1 MVFEQE
7 GDNPNTIT
15 IPDELL
21 EGYEDV
27 LPSEEPENNA
37 QDSNNDDNAN
47 NSNQDVDDV
56 NTETTE
62 KENEGQE
69 DKKTEKEKSLERG
82 LNKERKQRK
91 EAQKKAKELEEKI
104 KALEEANKKPEK
116 TTLDT
121 LIESGVEEGI
131 AKSIASAIDNKKDN
145 SKKLEKEIAELRF
158 EKDLTAKSKE
168 EGFEDIEE
176 YADEIKELVDKGL
189 SIEQAYYATSY
200 DKPKTVTVNTKREIE
215 RKLEAKMQNNN
226 AKKEIL
232 GNTNSNV
239 GASNNSNNKVNLS
252 KEEYAVARAAGITPE
267 DYAAVKGMGS
277 IKDYTNYTARKKK

>member
-7 GDNPNTIT
+7 GDNPNMIT

-27 LPSEEPENNA
+27 LPSEESENDNT
-37 QDSNNDDNAN
+37 QDSNNDENAS

-62 KENEGQE
+62 VEDEEQE
-69 DKKTEKEKSLERG
+69 DEKTEKEKSLERG
-82 LNKERKQRK
+82 LNKERQKRK
-91 EAQKKAKELEEKI
+91 EAQKKAKELEERI
-104 KALEEANKKPEK
+104 KALEEANKEPEK

-121 LIESGVEEGI
+121 LIESGMDESV
-131 AKSIASAIDNKKDN
+131 AKSIASAIDSKKDN
-145 SKKLEKEIAELRF
+145 SKKLEEEIAELRF

-200 DKPKTVTVNTKREIE
+200 NKPKTVNTKREIE

-226 AKKEIL
+226 AKKQIL

-239 GASNNSNNKVNLS
+239 GASSNSNHKVNLS
-252 KEEYAVARAAGITPE
+252 KEEYAVARAAGMTPE

>member
-91 EAQKKAKELEEKI
+91 EAQKKAKELEERI

-145 SKKLEKEIAELRF
+145 SKKLEKEIAELKF

-200 DKPKTVTVNTKREIE
+200 DKPKTVNTKREIE

-226 AKKEIL
+226 AKKQIL

-267 DYAAVKGMGS
+267 EYAAIKGMGS

>member
-7 GDNPNTIT
+7 GDNPNMIT

-27 LPSEEPENNA
+27 LPSEEPENDT
-37 QDSNNDDNAN
+37 QDSNNDDNASD
-47 NSNQDVDDV
+47 SNQDVDDV

-62 KENEGQE
+62 VE
-69 DKKTEKEKSLERG
+69 DEKSEKEKSLERG
-82 LNKERKQRK
+82 LNKERQKRK
-91 EAQKKAKELEEKI
+91 EAQKKAKELEEII
-104 KALEEANKKPEK
+104 KALKEANKKPEK

-121 LIESGVEEGI
+121 LIESGMDEGV
-131 AKSIASAIDNKKDN
+131 AKSIANAIDSKKDN
-145 SKKLEKEIAELRF
+145 SKKLEEEIAELRF

-200 DKPKTVTVNTKREIE
+200 NKPKTVNTKREIE

-239 GASNNSNNKVNLS
+239 GASSNSNHKVNLS
-252 KEEYAVARAAGITPE
+252 KEEYAVARAAGMTPE

>member
-7 GDNPNTIT
+7 GDNPNMIT

-27 LPSEEPENNA
+27 LPSEEPENDT
-37 QDSNNDDNAN
+37 QDSNNDDNA
-47 NSNQDVDDV
+47 SDSTQDVDDV

-62 KENEGQE
+62 VNDKEQENE
-69 DKKTEKEKSLERG
+69 KTEKEKSLERG

-91 EAQKKAKELEEKI
+91 EAQKKAKELEERI
-104 KALEEANKKPEK
+104 KALEEANKKSEK

-145 SKKLEKEIAELRF
+145 SKKLEEEIAELRF

-200 DKPKTVTVNTKREIE
+200 DKPKTANTKREIE

-226 AKKEIL
+226 AKKQIL

-239 GASNNSNNKVNLS
+239 GTSSNSNHKVNLS

-267 DYAAVKGMGS
+267 EYAAVKGMGS

>member
-7 GDNPNTIT
+7 GDNPNMIT

-21 EGYEDV
+21 EGYKDV
-27 LPSEEPENNA
+27 LPSEEPENDT
-37 QDSNNDDNAN
+37 QDSNNDDNASD
-47 NSNQDVDDV
+47 SNQDVDDV

-62 KENEGQE
+62 EENEEQE
-69 DKKTEKEKSLERG
+69 DEKSEKEKSLERG
-82 LNKERKQRK
+82 LNKERQKRK

-145 SKKLEKEIAELRF
+145 SKKLEEEIAELRF

-200 DKPKTVTVNTKREIE
+200 DKPKTVNTKREIE
-215 RKLEAKMQNNN
+215 RKIEAKMQNNN
-226 AKKEIL
+226 AKKQIL

-239 GASNNSNNKVNLS
+239 GASNNSNHKVNLS
-252 KEEYAVARAAGITPE
+252 KEEYAVAKAAGMTPE
-267 DYAAVKGMGS
+267 EYAAVKGMGS

>member
-7 GDNPNTIT
+7 GDNPNMIT

-27 LPSEEPENNA
+27 LPSEEPENDNA
-37 QDSNNDDNAN
+37 QNSNNDDNASD
-47 NSNQDVDDV
+47 SNQDVDDV

-62 KENEGQE
+62 EENEEQE
-69 DKKTEKEKSLERG
+69 NEKTEKEKSLERG
-82 LNKERKQRK
+82 LNKERQKRK
-91 EAQKKAKELEEKI
+91 EAQKKAKELEERI

-145 SKKLEKEIAELRF
+145 SKKLEEEIAELRF

-200 DKPKTVTVNTKREIE
+200 NKPNTVNTKREIE

-226 AKKEIL
+226 AKKQIL

-239 GASNNSNNKVNLS
+239 GASSNSNHKVNLS

>member
-7 GDNPNTIT
+7 GDNPNMIT

-27 LPSEEPENNA
+27 LPSEEPENDT
-37 QDSNNDDNAN
+37 QDSNNDDNASD
-47 NSNQDVDDV
+47 SNQDVDDV

-62 KENEGQE
+62 VE
-69 DKKTEKEKSLERG
+69 DEKSEKEKSLERG
-82 LNKERKQRK
+82 LNKERQKRK
-91 EAQKKAKELEEKI
+91 EAQKKAKELEEII
-104 KALEEANKKPEK
+104 KALKEANKKPEK

-121 LIESGVEEGI
+121 LIESGMDEGV
-131 AKSIASAIDNKKDN
+131 AKSIANAIDSKKDN
-145 SKKLEKEIAELRF
+145 SKKLEEEIAELRF

-200 DKPKTVTVNTKREIE
+200 NKPKTVNTKREIE

-226 AKKEIL
+226 AKKQIL

-239 GASNNSNNKVNLS
+239 GASSNSNHKVNLS
-252 KEEYAVARAAGITPE
+252 KEEYAVARAAGMTPE

>member
-116 TTLDT
+116 TTYDS
-121 LIESGVEEGI
+121 LIESGIEEGI

-200 DKPKTVTVNTKREIE
+200 DKVNTKREIE

-226 AKKEIL
+226 AKKQIL

-239 GASNNSNNKVNLS
+239 GASSNSNHKVNLS

-267 DYAAVKGMGS
+267 EYAAVKGMGS

>member
-1 MVFEQE
+1 MEE
-7 GDNPNTIT
+7 LEMGNSPDKIT

-21 EGYEDV
+21 EGFEDV
-27 LPSEEPENNA
+27 ISSEESGNET
-37 QDSNNDDNAN
+37 QDSDNNDAN
-47 NSNQDVDDV
+47 NSNQEVDDV

-62 KENEGQE
+62 EENEEQE
-69 DKKTEKEKSLERG
+69 DKKTEKEKSLERA

-91 EAQKKAKELEEKI
+91 EAQKKAKEWEERI
-104 KALEEANKKPEK
+104 KALEEATKKPEK

-121 LIESGVEEGI
+121 LIESGMDEGV
-131 AKSIASAIDNKKDN
+131 AKSIASAIDSKKDN
-145 SKKLEKEIAELRF
+145 SKKLEEEIAELKF
-158 EKDLTAKSKE
+158 ERSLTAKSKE

-200 DKPKTVTVNTKREIE
+200 DKPKTVNTKREIE
-215 RKLEAKMQNNN
+215 RKIEAKMQNNN

-232 GNTNSNV
+232 GNTNSKV
-239 GASNNSNNKVNLS
+239 GASNNSNHKLNLS
-252 KEEYAVARAAGITPE
+252 KEEYAFARMAGMTPE
-267 DYAAVKGMGS
+267 EYSAVKGMGS

>member
-116 TTLDT
+116 TTYDS
-121 LIESGVEEGI
+121 LIESGIEEGI

-200 DKPKTVTVNTKREIE
+200 DKPKTVNTKREIE

-226 AKKEIL
+226 AKKQIL

-267 DYAAVKGMGS
+267 DYAAVKRMGS